1 MTPALLALWRD
12 WRSGE
17 LRLLALAVVLAVAA
31 LTSVSFFAQ
40 RMSLALTLNA
50 RELLGGDLV
59 IASDQPAPDEL
70 RLLGERAGATWAR
83 SATFPSMAR
92 APQDRGGAARLVA
105 VKAVSEAYPLRAKL
119 KLRTDRSEAPQ
130 ERSAGPARG
139 QVWVDP
145 ALLAG
150 LNLRAG
156 DALELGDLALKI
168 EGELILESDRGS
180 GFTNF
185 APRVMIHEADLPA
198 TGLIQ
203 PASRVRYRLAMALP
217 KDDPQGARQL
227 AAKLEDAVA
236 LRGFR
241 GVQIESL
248 ASGRPEMRQTLDRA
262 EQFLGLVA
270 LITALLAAVAIG
282 MATRDYAQRRLDAC
296 AMLRVLGMAQ
306 GRMARQ
312 FALQF
317 LVLAVLAGAVGVGL
331 GWALHWVFVGLL
343 ASLLGTSLPAATWAP
358 ALWGW
363 AVAALLVWAFGL
375 PPVLQLAKV
384 PPLRVIRRDLGALQ
398 AASASAWL
406 LGGLGFGL
414 LLWGVSGSARLAS
427 WAAAGF
433 ALTLVLLAAVGALAV
448 WGLRWAMPRWRS
460 APWLQMAGRQL
471 SARPR
476 FAVLQIGALGLGMMA
491 LILLVLLRTDLVAS
505 WRQATPPDAP
515 NRFVINV
522 LPDQA
527 QAFQGQLREA
537 GVDRY
542 DWYPMIRGRLV
553 AVNGRA
559 VTVGEQS
566 SDRARRL
573 VDREFNISHAQAL
586 PARNE
591 VVAGRWVAD
600 EADGVSVEQ
609 GLAQTLGL
617 KLGDT
622 LRFDVGGQALEARI
636 TSLRKVDWASMRVN
650 FFVIFPRTSLPP
662 EVPSTY
668 IAAFRSPTSE
678 PGANGEEPPRVGLAR
693 SAAERLDDAISR
705 QFPNVTTVDV
715 SASIAQVQGVLNQ
728 VIQAVEFLFGF
739 TVLAGLVVLLS
750 AVATTR
756 EARIHE
762 YAVLRALGASSRLL
776 RSAQWAELAGLGALA
791 GAVAALCAAGL
802 AWALARFVF
811 EFAWSPAWALWPVC
825 MAAGALMAWVAGAWG
840 LRDVLRRPVAQ
851 TLRAAT
857 RE

>member
-1 MTPALLALWRD
+1 MKAALVALWRD

-17 LRLLALAVVLAVAA
+17 LRLLAMAVVLAVAA

-70 RLLGERAGATWAR
+70 RLMGERAGATWAR

-92 APQDRGGAARLVA
+92 APDERGGAARLVA

-119 KLRTDRSEAPQ
+119 SVRTDPTAAAQARQS
-130 ERSAGPARG
+130 GPARG
-139 QVWVDP
+139 HVWVDP

-150 LNLRAG
+150 LNLRPG
-156 DALELGDLALKI
+156 DALELGELSLKV
-168 EGELILESDRGS
+168 EAELVLETDRGG
-180 GFTNF
+180 GFTSF

-203 PASRVRYRLAMALP
+203 PASRVRYRMAMALP
-217 KDDPQGARQL
+217 KDDPLAARQL
-227 AAKLEDAVA
+227 SSKMEDAVA

-241 GVQIESL
+241 GIQIESL

-306 GRMARQ
+306 ARMTRQ

-317 LVLAVLAGAVGVGL
+317 LALAVLAGAVGVGL

-343 ASLLGTSLPAATWAP
+343 GSLLGTSLPGATWAP

-363 AVAALLVWAFGL
+363 AVAALLVLSFGL

-384 PPLRVIRRDLGALQ
+384 PPLRVIRRDLGGLQ

-414 LLWGVSGSARLAS
+414 LLWGVSGSARLAA
-427 WAAAGF
+427 WAAGGF
-433 ALTLVLLAAVGALAV
+433 ALTLLLLAGVGALAV
-448 WGLRWAMPRWRS
+448 WALRWAMPRWRS

-491 LILLVLLRTDLVAS
+491 LVLLVLLRTDLVAS

-522 LPDQA
+522 LPGQA
-527 QAFQGQLREA
+527 AAFQAELGQA
-537 GVDRY
+537 GVAQY

-573 VDREFNISHAQAL
+573 VDREFNISHSERL
-586 PARNE
+586 PERNE
-591 VVAGRWVAD
+591 VVAGRWVPN
-600 EADGVSVEQ
+600 EAQGLSVEQ

-617 KLGDT
+617 KMGDA

-636 TSLRKVDWASMRVN
+636 TSFRKVDWASMRVN
-650 FFVIFPRTSLPP
+650 FFVIFPRASLPP

-668 IAAFRSPTSE
+668 IAAFRSP
-678 PGANGEEPPRVGLAR
+678 GAPASGDTQAPAGLGR
-693 SAAERLDDAISR
+693 SPAQQLDDAISR
-705 QFPNVTTVDV
+705 HFPNVTTVDV

-791 GAVAALCAAGL
+791 GGVAALCAAGL

-811 EFAWSPAWALWPVC
+811 EFAWTPSWALWPVC
-825 MAAGALMAWVAGAWG
+825 MAAGAVLAWTAGVWG
-840 LRDVLRRPVAQ
+840 LRDVLRRPVAL